1 MDWTTQM
8 SVHRKGKREGATPV
22 IVVGVVAAVGIATIL
37 FKDFG
42 PGSNSLGSGD
52 GMITASALA
61 RAGAFALPT
70 EPPVQLA
77 LPKTV
82 SVAKALRH
90 RMLNW
95 TVWFCS

>member
-8 SVHRKGKREGATPV
+8 SVYRRGKRGEATPV
-22 IVVGVVAAVGIATIL
+22 IVAAVVAAVAIAAIL

-42 PGSNSLGSGD
+42 PGSSSLGRGD

-77 LPKTV
+77 IPKTV
-82 SVAKALRH
+82 SVSETLRH
-90 RMLNW
+90 
-95 TVWFCS
+95 

>member
-22 IVVGVVAAVGIATIL
+22 IVAGVVAAVGIATIL

-61 RAGAFALPT
+61 RVGAFALPT

-77 LPKTV
+77 IPKTV
-82 SVAKALRH
+82 SVSETLRH
-90 RMLNW
+90 
-95 TVWFCS
+95 

>member
-8 SVHRKGKREGATPV
+8 SVHRKGKRGESTPV
-22 IVVGVVAAVGIATIL
+22 IVAAVVAAVGIAAIL

-77 LPKTV
+77 IPKTV
-82 SVAKALRH
+82 SVSETLRH
-90 RMLNW
+90 
-95 TVWFCS
+95 

>member
-8 SVHRKGKREGATPV
+8 SVHRKGKRGEATPV
-22 IVVGVVAAVGIATIL
+22 IVVGVVAAVGTATIL

-52 GMITASALA
+52 GMITASASA

-77 LPKTV
+77 IPKTV
-82 SVAKALRH
+82 SVSETLRH
-90 RMLNW
+90 
-95 TVWFCS
+95 

>member
-8 SVHRKGKREGATPV
+8 SVRRNGKREGATPV
-22 IVVGVVAAVGIATIL
+22 IVAGVVAAVGIATIL

-42 PGSNSLGSGD
+42 PDSNSLGSGD

-82 SVAKALRH
+82 SVAKTLRH
-90 RMLNW
+90 
-95 TVWFCS
+95 

>member
-8 SVHRKGKREGATPV
+8 SVHGKGKRGEATPV

-77 LPKTV
+77 IPKTV
-82 SVAKALRH
+82 SVSKPLRH
-90 RMLNW
+90 
-95 TVWFCS
+95 

>member
-8 SVHRKGKREGATPV
+8 SVHRKGKRGEATPV

-77 LPKTV
+77 IPKTV
-82 SVAKALRH
+82 SVSEPLRH
-90 RMLNW
+90 
-95 TVWFCS
+95 

>member
-8 SVHRKGKREGATPV
+8 SVHRKGKRGESTPV
-22 IVVGVVAAVGIATIL
+22 IVAAVVAAVGIAAIL
-37 FKDFG
+37 FKEFG

-52 GMITASALA
+52 GMITAAALT

-82 SVAKALRH
+82 SVAKTLRH
-90 RMLNW
+90 
-95 TVWFCS
+95 

>member
-8 SVHRKGKREGATPV
+8 SVHRKGKRGEATPA

-37 FKDFG
+37 FKDVG

-61 RAGAFALPT
+61 RAGAFAIPT

-77 LPKTV
+77 IPKTV
-82 SVAKALRH
+82 SVSETLKH
-90 RMLNW
+90 
-95 TVWFCS
+95 

>member
-8 SVHRKGKREGATPV
+8 SVHRKGKRGESTPV
-22 IVVGVVAAVGIATIL
+22 IVAAVVAAVGIAAIL
-37 FKDFG
+37 FKDFR

-52 GMITASALA
+52 GMITASVLA

-82 SVAKALRH
+82 SVAKTLRH
-90 RMLNW
+90 
-95 TVWFCS
+95 